1 MKRPD
6 EYLTGLALD
15 RRFARTNRF
24 HDALVGR
31 RAMGDPEVAERITSR
46 RLSRGRW
53 KDVGQF
59 DARVA
64 DLEHRQREITD
75 ELAGLRERERL
86 APALDAERLAAWE
99 LDDRRGPR
107 PEPELP
113 AIREAI
119 QRGQE
124 DHAGLSRAIDRVLAD
139 KLAHVERHRRRL
151 VDDAERDVEEAHARL
166 TALFGELER
175 ARQDLAD
182 ARQAALWAN
191 LFPDVTASA
200 SPNYAVLA
208 LGLRRPVEQALGIPT
223 QLQAERVLM
232 VLRADADALRT
243 AATPA
248 QRTQLEGAKPR
259 TPREVAM
266 WADSDEA
273 RFAERQEKQ
282 AAIQRHIEMWGA
294 PPA

>member
-1 MKRPD
+1 M
-6 EYLTGLALD
+6 TSLALD
-15 RRFARTNRF
+15 RRVALTNRF
-24 HDALVGR
+24 HEALIGR
-31 RAMGDPEVAERITSR
+31 RATGDPEIAERITSR

-53 KDVGQF
+53 KDVGEF
-59 DARVA
+59 DAQVA
-64 DLEHRQREITD
+64 DLEHRQRAITD

-86 APALDAERLAAWE
+86 APALDAERLGAWQLE
-99 LDDRRGPR
+99 DRRGPR

-124 DHAGLSRAIDRVLAD
+124 DYAGLTRAVDRVLAD

-151 VDDAERDVEEAHARL
+151 VDDADRDVEEAHARL
-166 TALFGELER
+166 IALLGELER

-182 ARQAALWAN
+182 ARQAALWAA

-200 SPNYAVLA
+200 SPNYAILA

-223 QLQAERVLM
+223 QLQTERVLM
-232 VLRADADALRT
+232 ALRADADALRT

-248 QRTQLEGAKPR
+248 QRTQLEGAKPSTHR
-259 TPREVAM
+259 DVAV

-273 RFAERQEKQ
+273 RQAERQEKQ
-282 AAIQRHIEMWGA
+282 AAIQRHREMFGTW
-294 PPA
+294 PA